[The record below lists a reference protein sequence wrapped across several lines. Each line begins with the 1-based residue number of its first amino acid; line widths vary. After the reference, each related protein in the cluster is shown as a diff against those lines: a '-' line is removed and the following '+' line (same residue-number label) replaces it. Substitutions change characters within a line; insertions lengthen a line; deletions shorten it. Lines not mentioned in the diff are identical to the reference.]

1 MEDTKVIEEELQHYD
16 VVDDDEDWDYD
27 EDFDDEEFD
36 IDIDDDDEEDELD
49 HSGIKGMKWGVRRFQ
64 NQDGSLTPAG
74 RKRYG
79 SLTDAVGAVKA
90 YHIKQKR
97 KKNLKKAREAA
108 AEKKRIE
115 AEQKAAAEQRKKD
128 VAEGKISARNMTAEE
143 LQSRIDKLNLEKRY
157 KQLMD
162 ETNPQAQTVSAGKA
176 LVKKFINE
184 AVVPAAV
191 SAGKAALTEKL
202 TEQAKKQLGLTD
214 DDLAVLKKE
223 AEKWNFKQQIS
234 NAKKTVSDND
244 KKMNGEEDESARLKK
259 EAEDAQNR
267 WKIEQYAN
275 KLAGEKGYKDDPN
288 GGATA
293 ADKMRTKEEAQRQ
306 VDEYN
311 AKGYTQDTVTPEV
324 TYPKSTKI
332 SNPPAVYE
340 KAVTSLSNIS
350 PNSKE
355 YSDMTDRGEKLVYE
369 VLDKDGDIITRF
381 KHSEI
386 FGDDIAHWEI
396 SEEELQHWGIKG
408 MKWGVRRYQNSDGSL
423 TPAGKRRYEG
433 EGGKVYVNSGKIKGT
448 DGTDIYVAN
457 AGTKNAKSGG
467 NVGNIYGKGA
477 TKKEAVRNAE
487 IELVKYLD
495 KKNDLHYESNST
507 EKLRN
512 KIQKQNSDGD
522 GDKNDNKTDNK
533 TDDTLN
539 NGKSNIFG
547 KLEDLKPQY
556 SPYGSL
562 RDLETKADIGN
573 NKNVEIYLNIS
584 KRDNHKEPSDNIPE
598 LAKKAQ
604 KFIDNYNDDK
614 SRDSVASEY
623 YDKNKPWVNDDPETA
638 ITRDQFK
645 EKLQLESI
653 SIEPN
658 YSMFTIVYRDGGSY
672 DGHWLVGEGNL
683 ETGEIKRFSLEG

>member
-1 MEDTKVIEEELQHYD
+1 MMEDTKVIEEELQHYD

-27 EDFDDEEFD
+27 DDFDDEEFD
-36 IDIDDDDEEDELD
+36 IDVDDDDELQ
-49 HSGIKGMKWGVRRFQ
+49 HHGTKGMKWGVRRFQ
-64 NQDGSLTPAG
+64 NADGSLTPAG

-115 AEQKAAAEQRKKD
+115 AEQKAAAEQRAKD
-128 VAEGKISARNMTAEE
+128 VAEGKISARNMTTEE
-143 LQSRIDKLNLEKRY
+143 LQSRIDKFNLEKRY
-157 KQLMD
+157 KQLME

-191 SAGKAALTEKL
+191 SAGKAALTEKF

-223 AEKWNFKQQIS
+223 ADKWNFKQQIS

-340 KAVTSLSNIS
+340 KAVTSLASV
-350 PNSKE
+350 PVNSKE
-355 YSDMTDRGEKLVYE
+355 YANMAYKGEQVVADA
-369 VLDKDGDIITRF
+369 VLDKDGNFITRI
-381 KHSEI
+381 KHSDI
-386 FGDDIAHWEI
+386 FGEDLAHLEI
-396 SEEELQHWGIKG
+396 SDEELQHWGIKG
-408 MKWGVRRYQNSDGSL
+408 MKWGQRRFQNKDGSL
-423 TPAGKRRYEG
+423 TPEGKRRYEG
-433 EGGKVYVNSGKIKGT
+433 EGGKVYVDSGKVKGT
-448 DGTDIYVAN
+448 DGKDFYVAN

-467 NVGNIYGKGA
+467 NVGNIHGKGT

-487 IELVKYLD
+487 QALIKYLD
-495 KKNDLHYESNST
+495 EKNDLHYESKST
-507 EKLRN
+507 EKLRD
-512 KIQKQNSDGD
+512 KIHKQNLTTVQKVAQESAENRGGRPSLGGTVGENELTTSAANKVRDLQKRRNIAASRLGD
-522 GDKNDNKTDNK
+522 VRARQEREDHKKFDDFYKKNGRYPTETEHKKMMQETYQKYKKEIDKYDKESNKLYDEYK
-533 TDDTLN
+533 TAVKQVVDECL
-539 NGKSNIFG
+539 GK
-547 KLEDLKPQY
+547 
-556 SPYGSL
+556 YGS
-562 RDLETKADIGN
+562 E
-573 NKNVEIYLNIS
+573 NIS
-584 KRDNHKEPSDNIPE
+584 YTVGKRKVSRPAEE
-598 LAKKAQ
+598 WLA
-604 KFIDNYNDDK
+604 IEMEWGNEIR
-614 SRDSVASEY
+614 RD
-623 YDKNKPWVNDDPETA
+623 
-638 ITRDQFK
+638 
-645 EKLQLESI
+645 
-653 SIEPN
+653 
-658 YSMFTIVYRDGGSY
+658 
-672 DGHWLVGEGNL
+672 
-683 ETGEIKRFSLEG
+683 